1 MMTSRSRSGDHTDPC
16 TQLISDGLSD
26 VPARQDACLVVIR
39 GERLGARVELGDKPV
54 VIGRGSDADFQIASR
69 SVSRSHCRVSMR
81 DGEVWLE
88 DLRSTNATYVNE
100 ERIDRQRLKDGDQ
113 VRVGKSVLKFLAAG
127 NLEAGY
133 LNELREHALR
143 DELTGLY
150 NRRHFMQ
157 ALADALA
164 DCMRRA
170 DARLVLAI
178 IDIDFFKEI
187 NDRIGHLAGD
197 EVLRQLSTLLSD
209 SVRSDDTLA
218 RIGGE
223 EFAVLMPETPLKAAR
238 EVCERLRE
246 AVSADSFK
254 LDDGYEEKV
263 TISIGYSDFSADMD
277 SMSDLLKRADG
288 FLYEAKS
295 LGRDRIMGPDA

>member
-16 TQLISDGLSD
+16 TQLISEGLSD
-26 VPARQDACLVVIR
+26 APARHDACLVVIR

-81 DGEVWLE
+81 DGQLWLE
-88 DLRSTNATYVNE
+88 DLRSTNSTYVNE
-100 ERIDRQRLKDGDQ
+100 ERIERQRLEDGDQ

-133 LNELREHALR
+133 LSELREHALR

-157 ALADALA
+157 ALADTLA
-164 DCMRRA
+164 DCMRRQ
-170 DARLVLAI
+170 DAELVLAI

-197 EVLRQLSTLLSD
+197 EVLRQLSSLLSD
-209 SVRSDDTLA
+209 LVRSNDTLA

-223 EFAVLMPETPLKAAR
+223 EFAVLMPDTPLKAAR

-246 AVSADSFK
+246 AVSATPFE
-254 LDDGYEEKV
+254 LDEGHEEKV
-263 TISIGYSDFSADMD
+263 TISIGYSDFAADMD
-277 SMSDLLKRADG
+277 SMSELLKRADA

-295 LGRDRIMGPDA
+295 AGRNRITGPDA